1 MIQHS
6 HQLWASQTRQS
17 VHEHRTELIEYM
29 EDVLARNLTQ
39 NYGHGRGIVMTAGN
53 ADTLKRV
60 KWTLMMLRGY
70 GCGLPVQIVS
80 TQSLDNG
87 PWLMDSSI
95 FPLRHLM
102 RTTQYVKS

>member
-17 VHEHRTELIEYM
+17 IYEHRTELINYM
-29 EDVLARNLTQ
+29 EDALSRNATQ
-39 NYGHGRGIVMTAGN
+39 HYGAGRGIVMVAGN
-53 ADTLKRV
+53 ADTLQRV

-80 TQSLDNG
+80 TA
-87 PWLMDSSI
+87 
-95 FPLRHLM
+95 
-102 RTTQYVKS
+102 

>member
-1 MIQHS
+1 MDQQCGPTIDHNLNTHMIQYS

-17 VHEHRTELIEYM
+17 IHEHRTELIDYM

-80 TQSLDNG
+80 L
-87 PWLMDSSI
+87 LKSI
-95 FPLRHLM
+95 
-102 RTTQYVKS
+102 